1 MVSIGILKYDSP
13 SDDRSIVIGL
23 KNARG
28 GARVAESESSVTII
42 LAAHDFVAGII
53 AFQDESAVTEEGWNQ
68 NINNLM
74 T

>member
-13 SDDRSIVIGL
+13 SDDKSIVIGL

-28 GARVAESESSVTII
+28 GARIAESESSVTVV

-53 AFQDESAVTEEGWNQ
+53 AFQDESAVAEEG
-68 NINNLM
+68 
-74 T
+74 